1 MSSQVPLPPGWNR
14 ALAWWKSMA
23 SARRWRTLLSLQ
35 AADRKMHAFDLLSSE
50 KRFWV
55 AIK

>member
-1 MSSQVPLPPGWNR
+1 LPPGWNR